1 MIGDNL
7 ALKTNIVTIIVGL
20 FRQLREMVV
29 IENWALTCFR
39 NKSAC
44 AAKAWSAA
52 AIKPMTSSTDHSPTG
67 TPGAG
72 GGGAP
77 VVDDAG
83 SGRSGDTRAIFVP
96 ELSPVP
102 FIPLPAVSSCNKTL
116 QSHQDSFA

>member
-1 MIGDNL
+1 M
-7 ALKTNIVTIIVGL
+7 KVQIIYK
-20 FRQLREMVV
+20 F
-29 IENWALTCFR
+29 ILTCFR

-52 AIKPMTSSTDHSPTG
+52 AMKPMTSSTDHSPTG

-83 SGRSGDTRAIFVP
+83 SGRSGDTLAIFTP
-96 ELSPVP
+96 EPSPVP
-102 FIPLPAVSSCNKTL
+102 FIALPDVSS
-116 QSHQDSFA
+116 